1 MNSARPPDPRL
12 SAGSPANDPAAVAAV
27 LCENLSEMSALL
39 DRLCDADLDRRPAA
53 DEWSVREIVLH
64 VIQAERWLQPQLL
77 ELRRTIA
84 GASPVPAIGDVRL
97 PEASS
102 RPDLNE
108 LRWAVNAVRDDTL
121 RTLEGLEAAQ
131 LREPANLGAEEEA
144 VDVSLRTLFLTVA
157 DHQLFHVRQIERT
170 MGLR

>member
-1 MNSARPPDPRL
+1 M
-12 SAGSPANDPAAVAAV
+12 AAV

-39 DRLCDADLDRRPAA
+39 DRHSEADLDRRPAA
-53 DEWSVREIVLH
+53 DEWSVREIVVH

-77 ELRRTIA
+77 ELRRAIA
-84 GASPVPAIGDVRL
+84 GELPVPAIGDVRL

-121 RTLEGLEAAQ
+121 RTLEGLEPAQ

-170 MGLR
+170 LGLR